1 MMKKLSLLLLVILLP
16 GLLFARINLNLAQ
29 VWNSLPTGYKEPT
42 MTLTPYDAASGISMS
57 NNKYP
62 ERDNGSLITWVRG
75 DLQNWTVNS
84 QQYINDHIVALGT
97 LYDIP
102 KAYTISQLGDTKKI
116 AFLKENPEITITAVS
131 TTDFMFVSQSQ
142 PSYRRP
148 FALSL
153 IPTSSENE
161 RGVYRGDD
169 TGATDTGATYT
180 RNIRKSESFLIND
193 REGGSFPL
201 TYDGGKGYPEG
212 QLYRVDE
219 SPYAVTKLY
228 AHMWFDLILSLPMDR
243 ATETGIVADGITYEL
258 AEAEDYT
265 SIVYITMSYTPVY
278 EVYEV
283 TYDGGSY
290 SEVKTSDQ
298 DIIQAPIIET
308 IALPFSGF
316 YSRITSTNRNES
328 SASFFINTYPAASS
342 LSLNPSS
349 RTGIPRT
356 LIDIADI
363 YLLYNLPNLQSEESK
378 PGNDGRLARI
388 FLSASHSATNES
400 PTGFMFVH
408 EGATSISEGR
418 NAVGYTVYVR
428 DNDATSSP
436 FTVYDG
442 TTYVENVN
450 GSYEIPEEKEG
461 AYLDSYCHIT
471 NPISHVDSSKHHY
484 HSFDGTVS
492 ILIDDTNELMEDGI
506 YKSNIYVH
514 LVTEEV
520 QT

>member
-16 GLLFARINLNLAQ
+16 VLLFARINLDIAQ
-29 VWNSLPTGYKEPT
+29 VWNSLPTGYQEPT

-97 LYDIP
+97 LYNIP
-102 KAYTISQLGDTKKI
+102 KAYRIPEEANKI

-153 IPTSSENE
+153 IPTSSENTKDN
-161 RGVYRGDD
+161 YKGDKPYD
-169 TGATDTGATYT
+169 YAYT

-193 REGGSFPL
+193 SEGGSFPL
-201 TYDGGKGYPEG
+201 SYDGGVGYPEG

-219 SPYAVTKLY
+219 SSYVASKLY

-243 ATETGIVADGITYEL
+243 ATETGIVADSITYEL

-283 TYDGGSY
+283 TYDGGSS
-290 SEVKTSDQ
+290 SEVKTSDP

-363 YLLYNLPNLQSEESK
+363 YLLYNLPNLQSSNK
-378 PGNDGRLARI
+378 PGNDDRLARI

-400 PTGFMFVH
+400 QTGFMFVH
-408 EGATSISEGR
+408 EGASSISEGR
-418 NAVGYTVYVR
+418 NAVAYTVYVR

-442 TTYVENVN
+442 TTYVKNVN
-450 GSYEIPEEKEG
+450 GSYEIPEGKGE
-461 AYLDSYCHIT
+461 YLNSYCHIT
-471 NPISHVDSSKHHY
+471 NPISHVDSNRHHY

-492 ILIDDTNELMEDGI
+492 ILIDDTNDLMEDGI

-514 LVTEEV
+514 LVTEGV
-520 QT
+520 

>member
-1 MMKKLSLLLLVILLP
+1 MKKFSLLLLIILLP
-16 GLLFARINLNLAQ
+16 VLLFAKINLDIAQ
-29 VWNSLPTGYKEPT
+29 VWNSLPTSYQEPT

-102 KAYTISQLGDTKKI
+102 KAYTISQSGNNKKKI
-116 AFLKENPEITITAVS
+116 AFLEENPEITITAVS
-131 TTDFMFVSQSQ
+131 TTDFMFISQSQ

-161 RGVYRGDD
+161 KGSYSGDN
-169 TGATDTGATYT
+169 TGASHT
-180 RNIRKSESFLIND
+180 RNIRKNASFLIND

-212 QLYRVDE
+212 QLESVDE
-219 SPYAVTKLY
+219 SVYAASKLY

-283 TYDGGSY
+283 TKNGESYY
-290 SEVKTSDQ
+290 SEVKTSDP

-363 YLLYNLPNLQSEESK
+363 YLLYNLPNLQSEKSK
-378 PGNDGRLARI
+378 PEKDDRLARI
-388 FLSASHSATNES
+388 FLSASPSATNKS
-400 PTGFMFVH
+400 QTGFMFVH

-428 DNDATSSP
+428 NNDATSSP

-442 TTYVENVN
+442 TTYVKNVN
-450 GSYEIPEEKEG
+450 GSYEIEG
-461 AYLDSYCHIT
+461 AYLNSYCHIT
-471 NPISHVDSSKHHY
+471 NPISHVDSNRHHY

>member
-1 MMKKLSLLLLVILLP
+1 MKKISLLLLIILLP
-16 GLLFARINLNLAQ
+16 VLLCARINLNLDQA
-29 VWNSLPTGYKEPT
+29 WNSPYGYQEPT

-62 ERDNGSLITWVRG
+62 ERGNGSLITWVQG
-75 DLQNWTVNS
+75 DLQSWTVNP

-102 KAYTISQLGDTKKI
+102 KAYTISQSGDTKKEI

-131 TTDFMFVSQSQ
+131 TTDFMFISQSQ

-148 FALSL
+148 FALSI
-153 IPTSSENE
+153 IPTSSENTLKNYGGE
-161 RGVYRGDD
+161 KHNVHD
-169 TGATDTGATYT
+169 YT
-180 RNIRKSESFLIND
+180 RNIRKNASFLIND
-193 REGGSFPL
+193 SEGGSFPL

-212 QLYRVDE
+212 QLKSVDE
-219 SPYAVTKLY
+219 SVYAASKLY

-243 ATETGIVADGITYEL
+243 TTETGIVADGITYEL

-283 TYDGGSY
+283 TYDEGSNSY
-290 SEVKTSDQ
+290 SEPKSAGP

-363 YLLYNLPNLQSEESK
+363 YLLYNLQNLPQSANK
-378 PGNDGRLARI
+378 PGNDSKLARI
-388 FLSASHSATNES
+388 FLSASPSATNKS
-400 PTGFMFVH
+400 QTGFMFVH

-442 TTYVENVN
+442 TTYVENEN
-450 GSYEIPEEKEG
+450 GSYEIQEG
-461 AYLDSYCHIT
+461 KGEYLNSYCHIT
-471 NPISHVDSSKHHY
+471 NPISHVDSNRHHY

-520 QT
+520 GT

>member
-16 GLLFARINLNLAQ
+16 VLLFARINLDLAQ
-29 VWNSLPTGYKEPT
+29 VWNSLPTGYEEPT

-75 DLQNWTVNS
+75 DLQNWTVNR

-102 KAYTISQLGDTKKI
+102 KAYTISQSGNNTKKI

-131 TTDFMFVSQSQ
+131 TTDFMFISQSQ

-161 RGVYRGDD
+161 RGVYKGDNPD
-169 TGATDTGATYT
+169 GKYT
-180 RNIRKSESFLIND
+180 RNIRKNASFLIND
-193 REGGSFPL
+193 SEGGSFPL
-201 TYDGGKGYPEG
+201 TYDGGVGYPEG
-212 QLYRVDE
+212 QLSSVNE
-219 SPYAVTKLY
+219 SSYAESKLY

-283 TYDGGSY
+283 TKNGGSYY
-290 SEVKTSDQ
+290 SEVKTSDP

-363 YLLYNLPNLQSEESK
+363 YLLYSLTNLQSGDSK
-378 PGNDGRLARI
+378 PENDDGRLARI
-388 FLSASHSATNES
+388 FLSASPSATNES
-400 PTGFMFVH
+400 QTGFMFVH

-442 TTYVENVN
+442 TTYVKNEN
-450 GSYEIPEEKEG
+450 GSYEIQEG
-461 AYLDSYCHIT
+461 KGEYLNSYCHIT
-471 NPISHVDSSKHHY
+471 NPISHVDSSRHHY

-492 ILIDDTNELMEDGI
+492 ILIDDTNELMEDGL
-506 YKSNIYVH
+506 YKSDNGGGSESERLGKRI
-514 LVTEEV
+514 
-520 QT
+520 

>member
-1 MMKKLSLLLLVILLP
+1 MMKKLSLLLLIILSP
-16 GLLFARINLNLAQ
+16 VLLFAKINLNIAQ
-29 VWNSLPTGYKEPT
+29 VWNSLPTSYQEPT

-62 ERDNGSLITWVRG
+62 ERGNGSLITWVGG
-75 DLQNWTVNS
+75 DLQDWTVDP

-102 KAYTISQLGDTKKI
+102 KAYTISQSGNTKKI

-131 TTDFMFVSQSQ
+131 TTDFMFISQSQ

-161 RGVYRGDD
+161 RGSYGGDK
-169 TGATDTGATYT
+169 TGASHT
-180 RNIRKSESFLIND
+180 RNIRKNASFLIND
-193 REGGSFPL
+193 SEGGSFPL

-212 QLYRVDE
+212 QLNYFDE
-219 SPYAVTKLY
+219 SPYAASKLY

-278 EVYEV
+278 EIYEV
-283 TYDGGSY
+283 TYDEGSNSY
-290 SEVKTSDQ
+290 SEEKSTEPDE
-298 DIIQAPIIET
+298 IKAPIIET

-363 YLLYNLPNLQSEESK
+363 YLLYNLPNLQSSNK
-378 PGNDGRLARI
+378 PGNDGKLARI
-388 FLSASHSATNES
+388 FLSASHSATNKS
-400 PTGFMFVH
+400 QTGFMFVH
-408 EGATSISEGR
+408 EGASSISEGR
-418 NAVGYTVYVR
+418 NAVAYTVYVR

-442 TTYVENVN
+442 TTYVENKN
-450 GSYEIPEEKEG
+450 GSYEIPEGKGE
-461 AYLDSYCHIT
+461 YLNSYCHIT
-471 NPISHVDSSKHHY
+471 NPISHVDSSRHHY

-492 ILIDDTNELMEDGI
+492 ILIDDTNDLMEDGI

-514 LVTEEV
+514 LVTEGIR
-520 QT
+520 T

>member
-1 MMKKLSLLLLVILLP
+1 MKKFSLLLLIILLP
-16 GLLFARINLNLAQ
+16 VLLFARINLDIAQ
-29 VWNSLPTGYKEPT
+29 VWNSLPTGYQEPT

-62 ERDNGSLITWVRG
+62 ERDNGSLITWVGG

-97 LYDIP
+97 LYNIP
-102 KAYTISQLGDTKKI
+102 KAYRIPEEANKI

-153 IPTSSENE
+153 IPTSSENTKDNY
-161 RGVYRGDD
+161 GGDKPYD
-169 TGATDTGATYT
+169 YAYT
-180 RNIRKSESFLIND
+180 RNIRKSESFLMND
-193 REGGSFPL
+193 SEGGSFPL
-201 TYDGGKGYPEG
+201 SYDGGVGYPEG

-219 SPYAVTKLY
+219 SSYVASKLY

-290 SEVKTSDQ
+290 SEVKSDP

-363 YLLYNLPNLQSEESK
+363 YLLYNLPNLQSANE
-378 PGNDGRLARI
+378 PGNDVRLARI
-388 FLSASHSATNES
+388 FLSASPSATNES
-400 PTGFMFVH
+400 QTGFMFVH
-408 EGATSISEGR
+408 EGATSINEGR

-461 AYLDSYCHIT
+461 AYLNSYCHIT
-471 NPISHVDSSKHHY
+471 NPISHVDSSRHHY

>member
-16 GLLFARINLNLAQ
+16 VLLFARINLDIAQ
-29 VWNSLPTGYKEPT
+29 VWNSLPTGYQEPT

-62 ERDNGSLITWVRG
+62 ERDNGSLITWVGG

-102 KAYTISQLGDTKKI
+102 KAYTISQSGDTKKI

-131 TTDFMFVSQSQ
+131 TTDFMFISQSQ

-161 RGVYRGDD
+161 RGSYGGDK
-169 TGATDTGATYT
+169 TGAPHT
-180 RNIRKSESFLIND
+180 RNIRKNASFLIND
-193 REGGSFPL
+193 SEGGSFPL

-212 QLYRVDE
+212 QLNYVDE
-219 SPYAVTKLY
+219 SSYVASKLY
-228 AHMWFDLILSLPMDR
+228 AHMWFDLILSLPMER

-283 TYDGGSY
+283 TNNGGSY
-290 SEVKTSDQ
+290 SEKTSEQ

-316 YSRITSTNRNES
+316 YSRITSDNRNES
-328 SASFFINTYPAASS
+328 SASFFINTYPAVSS

-363 YLLYNLPNLQSEESK
+363 YLLYNLPNLQSNK
-378 PGNDGRLARI
+378 PVNDDRLARI
-388 FLSASHSATNES
+388 FLSASPSATNES
-400 PTGFMFVH
+400 QTGFMFVH

-450 GSYEIPEEKEG
+450 GSYEIPVGKGE
-461 AYLDSYCHIT
+461 YLNSYCHIT
-471 NPISHVDSSKHHY
+471 NPISHVDSNRHHY

>member
-1 MMKKLSLLLLVILLP
+1 MMKKFSLLLLIILSP
-16 GLLFARINLNLAQ
+16 VLLFAKINLDLAQ
-29 VWNSLPTGYKEPT
+29 VWNSLPDDGYHAPT

-62 ERDNGSLITWVRG
+62 ERGNGSLITWVGG
-75 DLQNWTVNS
+75 DLQNWTVNP

-97 LYDIP
+97 LYNIP
-102 KAYTISQLGDTKKI
+102 KAYLIPEEANKI
-116 AFLKENPEITITAVS
+116 AILKENPEITITAVS
-131 TTDFMFVSQSQ
+131 TTDFMFISQSQ

-153 IPTSSENE
+153 IPTSSENKK
-161 RGVYRGDD
+161 GNYGGDRHND
-169 TGATDTGATYT
+169 YGYT
-180 RNIRKSESFLIND
+180 RNIRKNASFLIND
-193 REGGSFPL
+193 SEGGSFPL
-201 TYDGGKGYPEG
+201 SYDGGVGYPEG

-219 SPYAVTKLY
+219 SSYAASKLY
-228 AHMWFDLILSLPMDR
+228 AHMWFDLILALPLDR
-243 ATETGIVADGITYEL
+243 STETGIVADGITYEL

-290 SEVKTSDQ
+290 SEVKTSDP

-363 YLLYNLPNLQSEESK
+363 YLLYNLPNLPSESK

-418 NAVGYTVYVR
+418 NAVAYTVYVR
-428 DNDATSSP
+428 DNDAASSP

-450 GSYEIPEEKEG
+450 GSYKIPEGKGE
-461 AYLDSYCHIT
+461 YLNSDCHIT
-471 NPISHVDSSKHHY
+471 NPISHVNSNRHHY

-520 QT
+520 PT